1 MTFDIISWRVVNK
14 ATIGKFNTYMGTC
27 MQFPTIQQKKKKKRE
42 REYLPKGKR
51 ANNILKQ
58 SETNFRK

>member
-27 MQFPTIQQKKKKKRE
+27 MQFPTIQQKKKKKKKE
-42 REYLPKGKR
+42 RARIL
-51 ANNILKQ
+51 AN
-58 SETNFRK
+58 RKKSK

>member
-27 MQFPTIQQKKKKKRE
+27 MQFPTIQPKKKKKE
-42 REYLPKGKR
+42 
-51 ANNILKQ
+51 
-58 SETNFRK
+58 SENTCQQEKEQIIY

>member
-27 MQFPTIQQKKKKKRE
+27 MQFPTIQPKKKKKKKKE
-42 REYLPKGKR
+42 
-51 ANNILKQ
+51 
-58 SETNFRK
+58 SENTCQQEKEQIIY

>member
-27 MQFPTIQQKKKKKRE
+27 MQFPTIQQKKKKKKKKE
-42 REYLPKGKR
+42 RARRLAKR
-51 ANNILKQ
+51 KK
-58 SETNFRK
+58 SK